1 MRGSSCDEVDDGV
14 AEDSVVS
21 LMDDWLENSS
31 EEDVF
36 SLVEEDDSAFWHPQD
51 NPAIN
56 RRNAPK
62 TIFFLAI
69 AKFILGPV
77 KFVVKRYQEIQ
88 SLRAY
93 EGGLPFIRFKKRFR
107 AMERNNSF
115 FPFPP

>member
-1 MRGSSCDEVDDGV
+1 M

-21 LMDDWLENSS
+21 LMDDWLESSS

-51 NPAIN
+51 NPAIK
-56 RRNAPK
+56 RRKVPK

-77 KFVVKRYQEIQ
+77 KFVVKRYQVIQ

-93 EGGLPFIRFKKRFR
+93 EGGLPFFDSKNGFVR
-107 AMERNNSF
+107 
-115 FPFPP
+115 